1 MRLSLHTALL
11 ALAFANTLVDP
22 VDAVPVHAAKRHLK
36 RATGGFHQS
45 ALRHSAGLARD
56 LRVALRGLGVGS
68 PAHLAVRDDDSGS
81 GVYCVPVPDGYQ
93 NTNHT
98 HTAHSSP
105 VATTTNRHPSSV
117 TSSSTPSST
126 AVSNFQLAESYVRV
140 KFHSVCHRPAN
151 FFSFFV
157 LIVMCSFRSPGTR
170 FSRDGPSSR
179 VPTLPMEM

>member
-1 MRLSLHTALL
+1 MRLSLHTTLL

-36 RATGGFHQS
+36 RGTGGFHQS

-68 PAHLAVRDDDSGS
+68 PARLAVDDDSGS
-81 GVYCVPVPDGYQ
+81 GIYCVPVPDGDRSPS

-105 VATTTNRHPSSV
+105 VATTTNKHPSTV

-126 AVSNFQLAESYVRV
+126 AKSNFQLAESYVRV
-140 KFHSVCHRPAN
+140 KKLFRVPPARQ
-151 FFSFFV
+151 FFFFF
-157 LIVMCSFRSPGTR
+157 LCLRSPGTR
-170 FSRDGPSSR
+170 FSRDGTSSR